1 LVDIL
6 AYGAYIPLWRISRDE
21 IARGAGVPSAGG
33 EKAVASW
40 DEDSLSMAVEA
51 GVDCLGEQLN
61 PKEIDALYFA
71 STTSPF
77 KEKHASSIIASALD
91 LRRDVVTIDFAGT
104 TKAGT
109 TALKA
114 AVDAVKAG
122 SAKKVLVVAGECMVL
137 TPSTDFEQVCGD
149 AAAAILVGKEEGIAE
164 ISDFVSTIEPIPGPW
179 RRSTDT
185 LPQRFESK
193 LDLRYGFIKST
204 VNTMQSL
211 LKKYNL
217 SIKDFSKLVFNA
229 PDPRG
234 YLEVMRS
241 MGADVKQLQDPLFT
255 NVGITGA
262 AHSLLLLVAALE
274 NAKADE
280 KILCAGYGDG
290 CDAFYVETKKKVEE
304 LKGTRRATTV
314 YVKSK
319 RMLATYEEYLDFRKL
334 RERAQPEYPR
344 ASIVKYWRDEKAVLP
359 FYGMKCKSCG
369 SITYPIGRCCV
380 VCGAKDNYEEVK
392 IARRGKVYTFTFDYL
407 CGPGSAVGEY
417 AALNPAIRVVAD
429 MEDGCRLFLELTDC
443 KPTPEEVYIDMP
455 VELTFR
461 LMNERTNFRFYS
473 WRGRPVRS

>member
-1 LVDIL
+1 
-6 AYGAYIPLWRISRDE
+6 
-21 IARGAGVPSAGG
+21 
-33 EKAVASW
+33 
-40 DEDSLSMAVEA
+40 
-51 GVDCLGEQLN
+51 
-61 PKEIDALYFA
+61 
-71 STTSPF
+71 
-77 KEKHASSIIASALD
+77 
-91 LRRDVVTIDFAGT
+91 
-104 TKAGT
+104 
-109 TALKA
+109 
-114 AVDAVKAG
+114 
-122 SAKKVLVVAGECMVL
+122 MVL

-149 AAAAILVGKEEGIAE
+149 AAAAILVGKEDGIAE

-179 RRSTDT
+179 KRSMDVF
-185 LPQRFESK
+185 PQRFESK

-204 VNTMQSL
+204 VEAMQGL
-211 LKKYNL
+211 LKKHGL
-217 SIKDFSKLVFNA
+217 SIKDFSKLTFNA

-241 MGADVKQLQDPLFT
+241 IGADVKQLQDPLFT

-344 ASIVKYWRDEKAVLP
+344 ASVVKYWRDEKMVLP

-455 VELTFR
+455 IELTFR

>member
-1 LVDIL
+1 MVDIL

-114 AVDAVKAG
+114 AADAVKAG

-149 AAAAILVGKEEGIAE
+149 AAAAILVGKEDGIAE

-193 LDLRYGFIKST
+193 LDLRYGFMKST
-204 VNTMQSL
+204 VSTMQSL

-262 AHSLLLLVAALE
+262 AHPLLLLVAALE
-274 NAKADE
+274 SAKANE

-344 ASIVKYWRDEKAVLP
+344 ASIVKL
-359 FYGMKCKSCG
+359 SL
-369 SITYPIGRCCV
+369 IHI
-380 VCGAKDNYEEVK
+380 
-392 IARRGKVYTFTFDYL
+392 
-407 CGPGSAVGEY
+407 
-417 AALNPAIRVVAD
+417 
-429 MEDGCRLFLELTDC
+429 
-443 KPTPEEVYIDMP
+443 
-455 VELTFR
+455 
-461 LMNERTNFRFYS
+461 
-473 WRGRPVRS
+473 